1 MDSTLKSWPA
11 AIVVIRL
18 NLQFFL
24 RSKKLREITEK
35 LITEVHRVSK
45 HYDKNCNYSPTFEDF
60 SVLCQDNNKCF
71 LQLKESLLLMRNWPS
86 MNRNVF
92 HPFLPVWMRL
102 SHIVCCI
109 LWTSAISFL
118 VSLHTFLDLKKN
130 CKF

>member
-1 MDSTLKSWPA
+1 MDSTLKSWPV

-92 HPFLPVWMRL
+92 RPFLPVWMRL
-102 SHIVCCI
+102 SHIVCCT

-118 VSLHTFLDLKKN
+118 VSLRTFLDLKKN